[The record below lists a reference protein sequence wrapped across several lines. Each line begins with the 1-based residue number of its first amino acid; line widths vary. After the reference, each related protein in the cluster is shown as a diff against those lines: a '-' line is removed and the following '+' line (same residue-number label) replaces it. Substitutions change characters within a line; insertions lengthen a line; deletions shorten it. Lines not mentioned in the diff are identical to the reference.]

1 MHRQLQHRNV
11 RSQEAQSARV
21 FYAGRA
27 PEFVG
32 LLLDLNCK
40 LAGGRKHKHAGALAR
55 IWAHVGYVHK
65 ARQQEAAGLATASLS
80 YGDQI
85 PAL

>member
-1 MHRQLQHRNV
+1 MRK
-11 RSQEAQSARV
+11 QEAESARV

-27 PEFVG
+27 PKLVS

-65 ARQQEAAGLATASLS
+65 ARQQEAAGLATACFS